1 MRGKVMQV
9 LDKDN
14 NIRITPAYAG
24 KGTFGNCRNCCT
36 RITPAYAG
44 KSSRR
49 V

>member
-24 KGTFGNCRNCCT
+24 KSPLQNRWIVL
-36 RITPAYAG
+36 R
-44 KSSRR
+44 
-49 V
+49 